1 MARDRDHYIVRNA
14 LEKDNWLITHDPLK
28 VPAGKRDVEID
39 LGAEYLIGAEK
50 AGEKI
55 AVEIKT
61 FSGVSHL
68 YDFYRALGQFK
79 FYQLAL
85 KKSEPERLLLLAV
98 SDEVYES
105 FFEEVFVQELLQ
117 LESVKIVI
125 YNIATE
131 TIVKWIK

>member
-1 MARDRDHYIVRNA
+1 M
-14 LEKDNWLITHDPLK
+14 
-28 VPAGKRDVEID
+28 PAGKRDVEID
-39 LGAEYLIGAEK
+39 LGAEYLIGAER

-85 KKSEPERLLLLAV
+85 KKSEPNRLLLLAV

-105 FFEEVFVQELLQ
+105 FFEESFVQELLQ
-117 LESVKIVI
+117 HEDVKIVL
-125 YNIATE
+125 YSVATE
-131 TIVKWIK
+131 TIVRWIK